1 LIPLVSYVFYPIAVA
16 LAARLRVPAAP
27 ADDVGPWPSVT
38 VAIAAHNEAATITR
52 CVAAILAQVY
62 PGPPVKILVGLDG
75 CTDGTATAL
84 ERITDARLHIL
95 DLPRR
100 GKAATDNRLVEGADT
115 DVIVTTAAGS
125 EFAPG
130 ALRSLVAPLR
140 DARVGCSTGVFR
152 PRRDGSGASDG
163 EGLYWRLEYLVMA
176 AESRLGILAVA
187 SGTAL
192 AFRRA
197 LFRAIPTDS
206 DADVTVAPTVL
217 INGGRVVHVS
227 DAIVLD
233 DGPGS
238 LRVVLRSRRRMALRA
253 LPATIAMVPRLV
265 RAGHRLAAL
274 GLVVHKVFR
283 WVTPLAVVLWAGCA
297 VVLAFDG
304 SRPYTLLTLA
314 LVALGGAVLLVM
326 AGTSRAASRALL
338 GLAVAQFAFTLAV
351 LDVVRGRR
359 AAMWNRDG

>member
-1 LIPLVSYVFYPIAVA
+1 MIPLLSYALYPIAVA
-16 LAARLRVPAAP
+16 LAARLRVPPAP
-27 ADDVGPWPSVT
+27 GENVGPWPSVT
-38 VAIAAHNEAATITR
+38 VAIAAHNEAPTINR
-52 CVAAILAQVY
+52 CVSAVLAQEY
-62 PGPPVKILVGLDG
+62 PGPPVQILVGLDG
-75 CTDGTATAL
+75 CTDGTAAAL
-84 ERITDARLHIL
+84 ATMADARLHVL

-100 GKAATDNRLVEGADT
+100 GKAATDNRLVESAET

-125 EFAPG
+125 EFAPN
-130 ALRSLVAPLR
+130 ALRRLVAPLR
-140 DARVGCSTGVFR
+140 EDQVGCSTGVFR
-152 PRRDGSGASDG
+152 PRPDGSGASDG
-163 EGLYWRLEYLVMA
+163 EGLYWRLEYGLMA

-297 VVLAFDG
+297 VVLAVDG

-314 LVALGGAVLLVM
+314 LVAMGGAVLLVM

-359 AAMWNRDG
+359 AAMWNRDA